1 MRKSISRSK
10 KPKNHSKQIYLALLS
25 VILVALTLT
34 LINLFRPQPL
44 QIAEIN
50 SSGSVILSLDPASLH
65 LTPNSTTTVTLNYNS
80 PTDPLSAVQ
89 VELSYDPALL
99 LPSDIIVDPAFPTS
113 IIAPTIDNGK
123 INFVV
128 GIPLQGSTGLIGSG
142 KVASFTLKALGV
154 GTSSLAFTTNS
165 IATTI
170 NQNQNMLKTIN
181 NIVVDI
187 ANTTNPTSSISPS
200 STPSPSVCTQAAGSC
215 YNATGACVHYT
226 NGCERSELCQSP
238 IRYCNSGGKRSPSP
252 SVSPSP
258 SSSHVS
264 PSPSSSTSSV
274 SKPPAPT
281 NLVYNC
287 YNEGRRITLRWN
299 SVNGADSYLVKLGD
313 QSSSPTRNE
322 TDLDITPNT
331 SYIWTVTAL
340 DNGVS
345 SDTSRV
351 DNIKC
356 SGGSSTSVAT
366 TPSPTPTSTPTP
378 TPTPAPTKK
387 SFSQTVSN
395 IFKPKSPSPTPSPSL
410 KSSPVPL
417 ASFLPSS
424 PISSP
429 GSLADIFAS
438 PSTEPKS
445 SDVSDNTSFIAK
457 IFIGWRALFI
467 KLVESITR

>member
-1 MRKSISRSK
+1 MRRSTSKQNKSIFTK
-10 KPKNHSKQIYLALLS
+10 KQLYLALASLA
-25 VILVALTLT
+25 IVAIFTVA
-34 LINLFRPQPL
+34 IRLFRPQPL

-50 SSGSVILSLDPASLH
+50 SSGSVTLSLDPSTLS
-65 LTPNSTTTVTLNYNS
+65 LTPNASTNVTLNYHS
-80 PTDPLSAVQ
+80 PIDPLSAVQ

-154 GTSSLAFTTNS
+154 GTPSLAFTTNS

-170 NQNQNMLKTIN
+170 NQNQNMLKTTN

-187 ANTTNPTSSISPS
+187 ANTTNLASSISPS
-200 STPSPSVCTQAAGSC
+200 STPSPSV
-215 YNATGACVHYT
+215 
-226 NGCERSELCQSP
+226 
-238 IRYCNSGGKRSPSP
+238 
-252 SVSPSP
+252 SPSP
-258 SSSHVS
+258 SSSNVS

-287 YNEGRRITLRWN
+287 YNEGKRITLRWS

-331 SYIWTVTAL
+331 SYTWTVTTL

-378 TPTPAPTKK
+378 TPAPTK
-387 SFSQTVSN
+387 SSVITAITN
-395 IFKPKSPSPTPSPSL
+395 IFKKSPTPRPTPTPSPFAVAVSPTPLYSPGTLTDIFGSPTPS
-410 KSSPVPL
+410 V
-417 ASFLPSS
+417 LPQ
-424 PISSP
+424 
-429 GSLADIFAS
+429 
-438 PSTEPKS
+438 PSTKPS
-445 SDVSDNTSFIAK
+445 IISK
-457 IFIGWRALFI
+457 IFLGWRAFWYQLI
-467 KLVESITR
+467 KSLGQ